1 MSTSTL
7 KSAVEAVC
15 LKEYSLPKTCRKH
28 FFSRSHRHNMK
39 EILSLFD
46 NSGNT
51 RFRFSV
57 RTVKLAVAVVILSV
71 FAMLG
76 SATKQEGFVIQHM
89 PEADIYLAADA
100 TDAPKS
106 LEEYYTI
113 TYVPEGFVLD
123 SDKSV
128 ISKFSNTR
136 YFHTDYNEGIDEK
149 SVFCFSQGLKR
160 DCRLYI
166 DNERSV
172 HQKVTVNGRPGI
184 YVDFPR
190 DDAASWGIL
199 MWDNGDYI
207 LSVDGNLDKN
217 ELMKI
222 AKSTKIEKY

>member
-28 FFSRSHRHNMK
+28 FFSCSHRHNMK

-190 DDAASWGIL
+190 DDAASCGIL